1 VEPLKDLLTAIVV
14 SAVTF
19 VWVVVF
25 LASIFTREYTP
36 LIYASGPMLA
46 CVGYATGVQIIRKG
60 VGNA

>member
-1 VEPLKDLLTAIVV
+1 MKDTLTAIVV

-25 LASIFTREYTP
+25 IASIFTREYTP

-60 VGNA
+60 HGGA